1 MSISSTLI
9 EQLPISAYNQNI
21 QSNNG
26 NNNNGNNNQTM
37 QSNNG
42 NGNGNNNQI
51 MQSNNGNGNNN
62 NQTMQSNNGNGNGN
76 GNGNNKIQN
85 YGEQLNNER
94 AANNSQINPIDYT
107 SQLTSVL
114 KEATAAGATVLPSR
128 DIPINTISLQNDR
141 QIQPDFIPDRE
152 NDYIGDILNKEKII
166 SEQQKKENTSDNL
179 EYIFQM
185 IQMPLLIGIL
195 YFIFQLPYTRQTIF
209 SLFPSL
215 YNKDGS
221 QKLSGFIFNSV
232 LFSCLY
238 GLNLMIINNLNKQ

>member
-26 NNNNGNNNQTM
+26 NNNQTMQSNNGNNNQTM

-42 NGNGNNNQI
+42 N
-51 MQSNNGNGNNN
+51 NGNGNNGNSNN
-62 NQTMQSNNGNGNGN
+62 NQNMQS
-76 GNGNNKIQN
+76 NNKIQN

-128 DIPINTISLQNDR
+128 DIPINTISLQSDR
-141 QIQPDFIPDRE
+141 QIQPDFIPEQE

-209 SLFPSL
+209 SLFPTL

-238 GLNLMIINNLNKQ
+238 GLNLIIINNLNKQ

>member
-9 EQLPISAYNQNI
+9 EQLPISSSNYMQNA
-21 QSNNG
+21 QSNINNIGNNG
-26 NNNNGNNNQTM
+26 NNIGNNGNNGNNI
-37 QSNNG
+37 SNNIGNNG
-42 NGNGNNNQI
+42 NNIG
-51 MQSNNGNGNNN
+51 NNGN
-62 NQTMQSNNGNGNGN
+62 SNE
-76 GNGNNKIQN
+76 KIQS

-94 AANNSQINPIDYT
+94 GSNNSHINPIDYT

-128 DIPINTISLQNDR
+128 DIPKNTISIQNDR
-141 QIQPDFIPDRE
+141 QIQPDFIPEQE

-166 SEQQKKENTSDNL
+166 SDQQKKQNTSDNL
-179 EYIFQM
+179 EYIFQI

-209 SLFPSL
+209 AMFPSF

-221 QKLSGFIFNSV
+221 QKLSGFVFNSV

-238 GLNLMIINNLNKQ
+238 GLNLIAINYFNKQ

>member
-9 EQLPISAYNQNI
+9 EQLPITS
-21 QSNNG
+21 SNNYIQTAHS
-26 NNNNGNNNQTM
+26 NNSNNHTNNNQ
-37 QSNNG
+37 
-42 NGNGNNNQI
+42 NNNQ
-51 MQSNNGNGNNN
+51 NNE
-62 NQTMQSNNGNGNGN
+62 
-76 GNGNNKIQN
+76 KIQS
-85 YGEQLNNER
+85 YGEQLNSER
-94 AANNSQINPIDYT
+94 GSNNSHINPIDYT

-128 DIPINTISLQNDR
+128 DIPKNTISIQSDR
-141 QIQPDFIPDRE
+141 QVQPDFIPEQE

-166 SEQQKKENTSDNL
+166 SDQQKKQNTSDNL
-179 EYIFQM
+179 EYIFQI

-209 SLFPSL
+209 SLFPSF

-221 QKLSGFIFNSV
+221 QKLSGFVFNSV

-238 GLNLMIINNLNKQ
+238 GVNLIAINYLNKQ

>member
-9 EQLPISAYNQNI
+9 EQLPITSSNNYIQNI
-21 QSNNG
+21 PSNNS
-26 NNNNGNNNQTM
+26 NNQNNNQ
-37 QSNNG
+37 NK
-42 NGNGNNNQI
+42 NNNQ
-51 MQSNNGNGNNN
+51 NNN
-62 NQTMQSNNGNGNGN
+62 E
-76 GNGNNKIQN
+76 KIQN
-85 YGEQLNNER
+85 YGEQLNSER
-94 AANNSQINPIDYT
+94 GSNNSHINPIDYT

-128 DIPINTISLQNDR
+128 DIPKNTISIQSDR
-141 QIQPDFIPDRE
+141 QVQPDFIPEQE

-166 SEQQKKENTSDNL
+166 SDQQKKQNTSDNL
-179 EYIFQM
+179 EYIFQI

-209 SLFPSL
+209 SLFPSF

-221 QKLSGFIFNSV
+221 QKLSGFVFNSV

-238 GLNLMIINNLNKQ
+238 GVNLIAINYLNKQ

>member
-26 NNNNGNNNQTM
+26 NNNQTMQSNNGNNNQTM

-42 NGNGNNNQI
+42 NNGN
-51 MQSNNGNGNNN
+51 SNNGNSNN
-62 NQTMQSNNGNGNGN
+62 NQNMQS
-76 GNGNNKIQN
+76 NNKIQN

-128 DIPINTISLQNDR
+128 DIPINTISLQSDR
-141 QIQPDFIPDRE
+141 QIQPDFIPEKE

-209 SLFPSL
+209 SLFPTL

-238 GLNLMIINNLNKQ
+238 GLNLIIINNLNKL

>member
-9 EQLPISAYNQNI
+9 EQLPITSSNNYIQTAQSNNSNNQNNNYNQNNNEKI
-21 QSNNG
+21 QS
-26 NNNNGNNNQTM
+26 
-37 QSNNG
+37 
-42 NGNGNNNQI
+42 
-51 MQSNNGNGNNN
+51 
-62 NQTMQSNNGNGNGN
+62 
-76 GNGNNKIQN
+76 
-85 YGEQLNNER
+85 YGEQLNSER
-94 AANNSQINPIDYT
+94 GSNNSHINPIDYT

-128 DIPINTISLQNDR
+128 DIPKNTISIQSDR
-141 QIQPDFIPDRE
+141 QVQPDFIPEQE

-166 SEQQKKENTSDNL
+166 SDQQKKQNTSDNL
-179 EYIFQM
+179 EYIFQI

-209 SLFPSL
+209 SLFPSF

-221 QKLSGFIFNSV
+221 QKLSGFVFNSV

-238 GLNLMIINNLNKQ
+238 GLNLIAINYLNKQ

>member
-9 EQLPISAYNQNI
+9 EQLPITS
-21 QSNNG
+21 SNNYIQNTPSNNINNNI
-26 NNNNGNNNQTM
+26 NNNNNH
-37 QSNNG
+37 
-42 NGNGNNNQI
+42 
-51 MQSNNGNGNNN
+51 NNN
-62 NQTMQSNNGNGNGN
+62 NE
-76 GNGNNKIQN
+76 KIQS
-85 YGEQLNNER
+85 YGEQLNSER
-94 AANNSQINPIDYT
+94 GSNNSHINPIDYT

-128 DIPINTISLQNDR
+128 DIPKNTISIQSDR
-141 QIQPDFIPDRE
+141 QIQPDFIPEQE

-166 SEQQKKENTSDNL
+166 SDQQKKQNTSDNL
-179 EYIFQM
+179 EYIFQI

-209 SLFPSL
+209 SLFPSF

-221 QKLSGFIFNSV
+221 QKLSGFVFNSV

-238 GLNLMIINNLNKQ
+238 GLNLIAINYLNKQ